1 MQQVDLGDTL
11 PSTTIRPTGP
21 ESQDLE
27 RMLAVLRTIGGDSQ
41 LQPGAVIGEGGMG
54 IVREAI
60 QTALGRTVAIK
71 TLKPGR
77 RDAIAARDLLREAW
91 ITGSLEHPNVVPVHQ
106 LGVDA
111 DGAPMLVLKRVEGVE
126 WSKLIRDEAEVRRRF
141 GVTDLL
147 AWNVGILMH
156 VLNAVRFAHS
166 RGIIHRDLKPSNVM
180 IGEFGEVYLLDW
192 GIAVS
197 LRPDTTGRLP
207 LASDVKELAGTPA
220 YIAPEMLSPGEGA
233 PLSERT
239 DVYLA
244 GAVLFE
250 IVAGR
255 PPHNGTS
262 ALAVLTS
269 VLSAKPEL
277 PADAPAELAAICARA
292 LAAEPTQRFESAEAI
307 RLALQ
312 SYLEHRGSDTILAG
326 ARARLE
332 ELIKTL
338 ASTDRDREAIYRL
351 FGAARFGFH
360 EALAAWHENAEA
372 RKGLERATV
381 ALAEYELAL
390 GNAQAAVTLLTD
402 LDDAPPLL
410 DTAREAAQSQQSR
423 RASLEQLSF
432 SHDLAVGRRSRAI
445 VGLTLGVMF
454 TLAPLFVQW
463 ISIFN
468 TRISHAGW
476 SIFGILVL
484 GTWSYAWRDRL
495 TTTLVNRRMIGGALI
510 LMSSQFLLV
519 MLSYLLGLSMAVLH
533 TLMLFLY
540 TVILAMLAITVDKVL
555 AASAISFAASAVLAA
570 RYPSIRLYVMAVAD
584 GLFAINVF
592 YGWHLEATDVA
603 KTGHLEATD
612 VAKTGHLE
620 ATDVAKTE

>member
-27 RMLAVLRTIGGDSQ
+27 RMLAVLRTISGDSQ
-41 LQPGAVIGEGGMG
+41 LQPGAIIGEGGMG
-54 IVREAI
+54 VVREGI

-71 TLKPGR
+71 SLKPGK
-77 RDAIAARDLLREAW
+77 RDAAAARDLLREAW

-147 AWNVGILMH
+147 AWNIGILMQ

-180 IGEFGEVYLLDW
+180 IGDFGEVYLLDW

-197 LRPDTTGRLP
+197 LRADPSGRLP
-207 LASDVKELAGTPA
+207 LASDVKELAGTPS
-220 YIAPEMLSPGEGA
+220 YMAPEMLSPGEGA

-250 IVAGR
+250 IIAGR
-255 PPHNGTS
+255 PPHNGAS

-269 VLSAKPEL
+269 VLSSKPEV
-277 PADAPAELAAICARA
+277 PTETPGELAAICSRA
-292 LAAEPTQRFESAEAI
+292 LAADPTQRFDSAEAI

-326 ARARLE
+326 ARARLD
-332 ELIKTL
+332 ELAVTL
-338 ASTDRDREAIYRL
+338 ASPNTDRAQHREAIYRL

-360 EALAAWHENAEA
+360 EALAAWHDNAEA
-372 RKGLERATV
+372 RRGLERATV
-381 ALAEYELAL
+381 AVAEYELAT
-390 GNAQAAVTLLTD
+390 GNAGAAVTLLGD
-402 LDDAPPLL
+402 LDEPPPLL
-410 DTAREAAQSQQSR
+410 AKAREVAQSQQSR
-423 RASLEQLSF
+423 RASLEKLSY
-432 SHDLAVGRRSRAI
+432 SHDLAVGRRARAI
-445 VGLTLGVMF
+445 VGLTLGLMF
-454 TLAPLFVQW
+454 TFAPLVIQVFPQLQSRLSHGLWSVFGITV
-463 ISIFN
+463 ISI
-468 TRISHAGW
+468 
-476 SIFGILVL
+476 
-484 GTWSYAWRDRL
+484 WSYVWRDKL
-495 TTTLVNRRMIGGALI
+495 TTTIVNRRLIGSALM
-510 LMSSQFLLV
+510 LLTGQFLLV
-519 MLSYLLGLSMAVLH
+519 ILCYLIGLPMHTQH

-540 TVILAMLAITVDKVL
+540 FVILGMMSITVDKVL
-555 AASAISFAASAVLAA
+555 VPSAIAFATAAILAA
-570 RYPSIRLYVMAVAD
+570 IYPSIRLYMMSIAD
-584 GLFAINVF
+584 GIFTLNVF
-592 YGWHLEATDVA
+592 YGWHREATD
-603 KTGHLEATD
+603 
-612 VAKTGHLE
+612 
-620 ATDVAKTE
+620 AKTE

>member
-1 MQQVDLGDTL
+1 
-11 PSTTIRPTGP
+11 
-21 ESQDLE
+21 
-27 RMLAVLRTIGGDSQ
+27 MLAVLRTISGDSQ
-41 LQPGAVIGEGGMG
+41 LQPGAIIGEGGMG
-54 IVREAI
+54 VVREGI

-147 AWNVGILMH
+147 AWNIGILMQ

-180 IGEFGEVYLLDW
+180 IGDFGEVYLLDW

-197 LRPDTTGRLP
+197 LRPDESGRLP
-207 LASDVKELAGTPA
+207 LASDVKELAGTPL
-220 YIAPEMLSPGEGA
+220 YMAPEMLSPGEGA

-250 IVAGR
+250 IVTGR
-255 PPHNGTS
+255 PPHNGSS

-277 PADAPAELAAICARA
+277 PADAPAELAAICSRA
-292 LAAEPTQRFESAEAI
+292 LAADPALRFDSAEAV

-326 ARARLE
+326 AKARLD
-332 ELIKTL
+332 ELLTTL
-338 ASTDRDREAIYRL
+338 ATSDRGAIYRL

-360 EALAAWHENAEA
+360 EALAAWHDNADA

-381 ALAEYELAL
+381 AVAEYELAA
-390 GNAQAAVTLLTD
+390 GNAQAAVTLLSD
-402 LDDAPPLL
+402 LDEPPPLL
-410 DTAREAAQSQQSR
+410 AKAREAAQSQQSR

-432 SHDLAVGRRSRAI
+432 SHDLAVGRRSRAV
-445 VGLTLGVMF
+445 VGMTLGVMF

-463 ISIFN
+463 FPIFN
-468 TRISHAGW
+468 TRFTHAAW
-476 SIFGILVL
+476 SVFGIVVL
-484 GTWSYAWRDRL
+484 STWSYLWRDRL
-495 TTTLVNRRMIGGALI
+495 TTTLVNRRMIGGAVI
-510 LMSSQFLLV
+510 LMGSQFLLV
-519 MLSYLLGLSMAVLH
+519 LLSSMLGLGMPVLH

-555 AASAISFAASAVLAA
+555 AASAISFAASAILAA
-570 RYPSIRLYVMAVAD
+570 LYPSIRLYVMAVAD
-584 GLFAINVF
+584 GVFAVNVL
-592 YGWHLEATDVA
+592 YGWHLED
-603 KTGHLEATD
+603 
-612 VAKTGHLE
+612 
-620 ATDVAKTE
+620 AKTE

>member
-1 MQQVDLGDTL
+1 
-11 PSTTIRPTGP
+11 
-21 ESQDLE
+21 
-27 RMLAVLRTIGGDSQ
+27 MLAVLRTISGDSQ
-41 LQPGAVIGEGGMG
+41 LQPGAIIGEGGMG
-54 IVREAI
+54 VVREGV

-147 AWNVGILMH
+147 AWNVGILMQ

-180 IGEFGEVYLLDW
+180 IGDFGEVYLLDW

-197 LRPDTTGRLP
+197 LRPDSTGRLP
-207 LASDVKELAGTPA
+207 LASDVKELAGTPS
-220 YIAPEMLSPGEGA
+220 YMAPEMLSPGEGA

-250 IVAGR
+250 IIAGR

-269 VLSAKPEL
+269 VLSSKPEL
-277 PADAPAELAAICARA
+277 PADAPAELAAICSRA
-292 LAAEPTQRFESAEAI
+292 LAADPMQRFESAEAI

-326 ARARLE
+326 ARARLD
-332 ELIKTL
+332 ELAATL
-338 ASTDRDREAIYRL
+338 ASPNADRAQHREAVYRL

-360 EALAAWHENAEA
+360 EALAAWHDNTEA
-372 RKGLERATV
+372 RRGLERATV
-381 ALAEYELAL
+381 AVAEYELAT
-390 GNAQAAVTLLTD
+390 GNAQAAVTLLSD
-402 LDDAPPLL
+402 LDEPPPLL
-410 DTAREAAQSQQSR
+410 AKAREAAQSQQSR

-463 ISIFN
+463 IPMFN

-476 SIFGILVL
+476 SIFGIVVL
-484 GTWSYAWRDRL
+484 ATWSYVWRDRL

-519 MLSYLLGLSMAVLH
+519 MLSYILDLGMPVLH

-555 AASAISFAASAVLAA
+555 AASAISFAISAVLAA
-570 RYPSIRLYVMAVAD
+570 LYPSIRLYVMAIAD
-584 GLFAINVF
+584 GLFAINVL
-592 YGWHLEATDVA
+592 YGWHLED
-603 KTGHLEATD
+603 
-612 VAKTGHLE
+612 
-620 ATDVAKTE
+620 AKTE